1 MHFSLRIF
9 FIIIFSL
16 PISKAQIPVNKK
28 YIDSASKKEGDPAN
42 GKKIFFDKRTLCSE
56 CHSLDGNSNS
66 IGPDLSAA
74 GDKFSRADLI
84 HSVINPSA
92 NIMTGYATTIIE
104 TTSKESWGDI

>member
-1 MHFSLRIF
+1 MHFPLRIF

-28 YIDSASKKEGDPAN
+28 YIDSASNKEGDPAN

-84 HSVINPSA
+84 NACLQTEAIVVSA
-92 NIMTGYATTIIE
+92 QSSIIFA
-104 TTSKESWGDI
+104 